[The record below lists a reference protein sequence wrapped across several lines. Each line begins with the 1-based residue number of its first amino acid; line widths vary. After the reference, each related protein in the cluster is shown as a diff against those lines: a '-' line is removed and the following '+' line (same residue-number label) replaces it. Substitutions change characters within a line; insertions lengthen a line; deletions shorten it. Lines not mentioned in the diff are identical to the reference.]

1 MSASICGL
9 LNPREKP
16 AEIGR
21 GFRWIQDSHRP
32 GQSLA
37 PRFRCVHLEPFFD
50 PRMNRTPLL
59 SALLFTFAPLAAAAS
74 QDADALFVRRVLPL
88 LQEKCLACHGNDEAK
103 IKGGLDLRTRAEL
116 LLGGDSDKP
125 AIVSGQPNE
134 SPLYLAVT
142 RTHADFEAMP
152 PKEADKLSAEQ
163 IDWLKEW
170 ITAGAP
176 WPDAAKQKQ
185 IAATNHEQWSAEDG
199 IVMKTSGGLSADWT
213 NRRYKPEGMWAYQP
227 VTKPAVPVVGPA
239 AGRAGDSPN
248 SPGQRPGLQ
257 INPIDAFL
265 AAKLPAG
272 LTPAPAADARTFIRR
287 ATFDLTGLPPTPEEV
302 AAFAPA
308 YLANPQSAIS
318 IS

>member
-1 MSASICGL
+1 
-9 LNPREKP
+9 
-16 AEIGR
+16 
-21 GFRWIQDSHRP
+21 
-32 GQSLA
+32 
-37 PRFRCVHLEPFFD
+37 
-50 PRMNRTPLL
+50 MNRTPLL

-74 QDADALFVRRVLPL
+74 PDADALFVRRVLPL
-88 LQEKCLACHGNDEAK
+88 LQDKCLACHGNDEAK

-185 IAATNHEQWSAEDG
+185 IAAAHAEKWSAEDG
-199 IVMKTSGGLSADWT
+199 VIMPTSGGLSADWT

-227 VTKPAVPVVGPA
+227 VTKPEVPGTPLAQKGEKARKRDGEKKTAAVSPSLRLPQIQSTLSSPRASPPA
-239 AGRAGDSPN
+239 SP
-248 SPGQRPGLQ
+248 SPR
-257 INPIDAFL
+257 
-265 AAKLPAG
+265 
-272 LTPAPAADARTFIRR
+272 
-287 ATFDLTGLPPTPEEV
+287 PPTP
-302 AAFAPA
+302 AR
-308 YLANPQSAIS
+308 
-318 IS
+318 